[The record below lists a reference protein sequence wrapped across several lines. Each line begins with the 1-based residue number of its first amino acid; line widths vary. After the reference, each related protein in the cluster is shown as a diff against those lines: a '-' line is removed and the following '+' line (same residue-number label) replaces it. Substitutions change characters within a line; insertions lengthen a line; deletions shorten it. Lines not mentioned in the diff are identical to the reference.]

1 MKRPSGVPHTPKPG
15 DGQKTPRPERDG
27 ARSVEPPERSA
38 VERPGSEPAVS
49 DSRSEARRGPEST
62 SARDSDPGA
71 DAAPAPT
78 GWVAEALN
86 RARAAA
92 GAQAASSANA
102 ASDAGATDK
111 TPDTSVDANPVRPG
125 ASRSPLTADDE
136 ATQDLSA
143 LRAPTSPASARND
156 ASGSVSSVADSGLT
170 GSATA
175 DSAIFGSAASATTVP
190 SSAERESASGRRPV
204 ADPLAPERAGRTAR
218 EAKRERKRFER
229 AEVRRFTVRSRRRRR
244 AWLIGIGSVA
254 AVALLAVIVSYTP
267 ILSVRKIEVRGTERL
282 SASSLEHKLSGEL
295 GTPFPLVDQS
305 AIKAVLTEFPLIE
318 SYRVESSPP
327 STLIL
332 RIVERTPVGVVAVD
346 GGFELVDAAGV
357 VIERTG
363 EKPADYPVITV
374 DRSKS
379 MDAFRAA
386 AAVLRTMP
394 EDLRVKV
401 SSIGATTRDD
411 VTFGLVDS
419 ETVVLWGDASDGVVK
434 AKLLEALM
442 RAQPDAQRFN
452 VTSPEIGVVG

>member
-1 MKRPSGVPHTPKPG
+1 MKRPSGIPHTPASGEGKN
-15 DGQKTPRPERDG
+15 TRRPARDE
-27 ARSVEPPERSA
+27 ASPVEPTADEGAANRQTVESA
-38 VERPGSEPAVS
+38 GESPVSSESGRPSSPDTS
-49 DSRSEARRGPEST
+49 ST
-62 SARDSDPGA
+62 RDTSS
-71 DAAPAPT
+71 PT
-78 GWVAEALN
+78 GWVAEALS

-92 GAQAASSANA
+92 GAQAADATAAENAKPSAPRNA
-102 ASDAGATDK
+102 AEH
-111 TPDTSVDANPVRPG
+111 PV
-125 ASRSPLTADDE
+125 SSSPADRGGETVSARGDDE

-143 LRAPTSPASARND
+143 LRAPTIPAGLSEPRGTD
-156 ASGSVSSVADSGLT
+156 APRREDQVA
-170 GSATA
+170 
-175 DSAIFGSAASATTVP
+175 P
-190 SSAERESASGRRPV
+190 
-204 ADPLAPERAGRTAR
+204 APERAAQTAR
-218 EAKRERKRFER
+218 EARRERKRFER

-244 AWLIGIGSVA
+244 AWLIGLGSVA
-254 AVALLAVIVSYTP
+254 VVALLALIVSYTP
-267 ILSVRKIEVRGTERL
+267 ILSVRKIEVRGTDRL
-282 SASSLEHKLSGEL
+282 SASALEHKLSGEL

-374 DRSKS
+374 DRAKS

-386 AAVLRTMP
+386 AAVLRAMP
-394 EDLRVKV
+394 EDLRAKV